1 MATTHKLTNVIK
13 VVEFADI
20 TNFLVNASREEYN
33 PEKMIDLLQKQTEA
47 KQNKF
52 WKYYDNET
60 FQCDDC
66 GKRQWKSSR
75 VHTSKYEI
83 CSKECAMRALKSGV
97 TVDYNEAAVL
107 ANLAQNHINQNSNVL
122 TAEQFAVW
130 NLLINKLK
138 GGN

>member
-1 MATTHKLTNVIK
+1 MATTHRLTNVIT
-13 VVEFADI
+13 VAEFADI

-60 FQCDDC
+60 F
-66 GKRQWKSSR
+66 QWKSSR